1 MQFRNFRF
9 GIFMLVGILFLL
21 HSYSEGATVDD
32 LKSRIKNREDQ
43 ISAIEAEIAEYQ
55 KQIDAKVS
63 EAGTLKNQISSL
75 TAEIG
80 KLNAEIRLTQGKIYA
95 SELNLEKL
103 GIEIN
108 KKNEEISEK
117 KASLAEIMRSI
128 NEADNESLVEIL
140 LKHGELSDFFTDV
153 RNIESLDGAVQKD
166 LEELK
171 GLKND
176 LEIKES
182 EESSVKKQLTGL
194 AFELSDRKSI
204 EETSKKK
211 KDQLLR
217 DTKNKEAEYQKLVR
231 ERETKRAQILDDIR
245 KIEDQLRL
253 LIDPASLPAPRQGVL
268 GWPVSNP
275 RITQNFG
282 KTDFAKNTDVYNQNS
297 HNGIDLRASVG
308 TQILAAEEG
317 IVKGTGNSDIACPGG
332 SYGKWILIEH
342 PNHLSTLYAHLS
354 VSKVSSGQGIKR
366 GELIAYSG
374 DTGYTTGPHL
384 HFTVYDARTVQI
396 KSSRVCGSLPYGGY
410 LDPILYL

>member
-9 GIFMLVGILFLL
+9 GIFTLVGILFLL

-32 LKSRIKNREDQ
+32 LKSQIKNREDQ
-43 ISAIEAEIAEYQ
+43 IASIEAEIAEYQ
-55 KQIDAKVS
+55 KQIDAKVL
-63 EAGTLKNQISSL
+63 EAGTLKHQISSL
-75 TAEIG
+75 IAEIG
-80 KLNAEIRLTQGKIYA
+80 KLNAEIRLTRGKIYA
-95 SELNLEKL
+95 SELSLEKIEL
-103 GIEIN
+103 EIN
-108 KKNEEISEK
+108 KKADEIEDK
-117 KASLAEIMRSI
+117 KASLSGIMRSI
-128 NEADNESLVEIL
+128 NETDYESLVEIL
-140 LKHGELSDFFTDV
+140 LKHKDLSDFFSDI
-153 RNIESLDGAVQKD
+153 RNIESLEGAVKKELSELKD
-166 LEELK
+166 LK
-171 GLKND
+171 RD
-176 LEIKES
+176 LEIKEAD
-182 EESSVKKQLTGL
+182 ESSIKSSLVDL
-194 AFELSDRKSI
+194 AAELSDRKSI
-204 EETSKKK
+204 EETYKKK

-231 ERETKRAQILDDIR
+231 EREIKRAQILEDIR

-253 LIDPASLPAPRQGVL
+253 LIDPTSLPAPRPGVL
-268 GWPVSNP
+268 AWPVLNP
-275 RITQNFG
+275 NITQNFG

-297 HNGIDLRASVG
+297 HNGIDLRAPVG

-317 IVKGTGNSDIACPGG
+317 IVKGTGNSDIVCPGG

>member
-1 MQFRNFRF
+1 MQFLNFRF
-9 GIFMLVGILFLL
+9 GILALIGILFL
-21 HSYSEGATVDD
+21 SFGFSQAATVDN
-32 LKSRIKNREDQ
+32 LKSQIKNREDQ
-43 ISAIEAEIAEYQ
+43 IAAIEAEIAEYQ

-75 TAEIG
+75 TAQIG

-103 GIEIN
+103 GLEIN
-108 KKNEEISEK
+108 KKNSEIGDK
-117 KASLAEIMRSI
+117 KASLGEIMRAI
-128 NEADNESLVEIL
+128 NEADDESLVEIL

-153 RNIESLDGAVQKD
+153 KNIESLDEAVRKD
-166 LEELK
+166 LLELK
-171 GLKND
+171 DLKVD
-176 LEIKES
+176 LEAREE
-182 EESSVKKQLTGL
+182 EESSVKKVLVNL
-194 AFELSDRKSI
+194 AFELSDRKSV

-231 ERETKRAQILDDIR
+231 EREKQRSQILDDIR

-253 LIDPASLPAPRQGVL
+253 LIDPASLPPSRPGVL
-268 GWPVSNP
+268 GWPLRDP
-275 RITQNFG
+275 KITQNFG

-308 TQILAAEEG
+308 TQIMAAEDG
-317 IVKGTGNSDIACPGG
+317 VVKGSGNSDIACPGG

-342 PNHLSTLYAHLS
+342 QNHLSTVYAHLS
-354 VSKVSSGQGIKR
+354 VIKVSQGEAVKR
-366 GELIAYSG
+366 GDLIAYSG

-384 HFTVYDARTVQI
+384 HFTVYDARTVQM
-396 KSSRVCGSLPYGGY
+396 KSSRVCGILPYGGY